1 MAYRY
6 DLKIDQGATL
16 VLEIECL
23 NDLGQPMDLVGYT
36 AQAHVRYRH
45 SDATPAAVFS
55 AALNETPGLV
65 SLTLGSAQ
73 TSALSRP
80 FGVWDCELTG
90 PGGVVQRLAEGK
102 VSVSP
107 EVTK

>member
-16 VLEIECL
+16 VLEIECH
-23 NDLGQPMDLVGYT
+23 NDLGQPMDLTGYT
-36 AQAHVRYRH
+36 AQAQVRYRH
-45 SDATPAAVFS
+45 SDAGPAAVFS
-55 AALNETPGLV
+55 ATLNETPGLV
-65 SLTLGSAQ
+65 SLSLGAAQ
-73 TSALSRP
+73 TAALAKP

-102 VSVSP
+102 VTISP
-107 EVTK
+107 EVTR